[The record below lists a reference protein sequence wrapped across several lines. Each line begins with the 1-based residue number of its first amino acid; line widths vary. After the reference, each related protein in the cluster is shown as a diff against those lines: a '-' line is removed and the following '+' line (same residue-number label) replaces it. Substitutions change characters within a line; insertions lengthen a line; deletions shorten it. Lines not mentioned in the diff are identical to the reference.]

1 MGETTMSRN
10 LFAGLG
16 IESLESRTMMAGD
29 VTAALAGG
37 DLVLNGDND
46 SNEVVIRATNQVGQ
60 FVIEGLNGTTI
71 NGQASATISGV
82 NDDFRINLR
91 NGNNALLLTAE
102 RVDGNQSLFQINDDV
117 QIRTGNGND
126 VVVFDN
132 VRVIG
137 NTSLNTG
144 DGDDTAVFFESR
156 LAGDLRGNMGNG
168 DDFIGLDSSRVDGR
182 VRTNLGS
189 GNDYFITFDSNLND
203 RVDANMGS
211 GDDLMGLVNTTFE
224 DDLRVN
230 GSNGLDRVLHENTDV
245 NGDADLRSIEVE
257 AEVPQND
264 IGQEFQ
270 DNPGLAIAIELIL
283 SEGTAF

>member
-1 MGETTMSRN
+1 MSRN

-29 VTAALAGG
+29 VAAALAGG
-37 DLVLNGDND
+37 DLVLNGDNN
-46 SNEVVIRATNQVGQ
+46 SNEVVIRATDQAGQ
-60 FVIEGLNGTTI
+60 FVVEGLNGTTI

-91 NGNNALLLTAE
+91 NGNNALLMTAE
-102 RVDGNQSLFQINDDV
+102 GANGVQSSFRISDDV

-132 VRVIG
+132 VRVLG

-144 DGDDTAVFFESR
+144 DGDDSAVFFESR
-156 LAGDLRGNMGNG
+156 LNGELRGNMGDG
-168 DDFIGLDSSRVDGR
+168 DDFLGLDNVRVDGR
-182 VRTNLGS
+182 IRASLGDGS
-189 GNDYFITFDSNLND
+189 DNFIMFSSTVGD

-211 GDDLMGLVNTTFE
+211 GDDLVGLVESTFE

-230 GSNGLDRVLHENTDV
+230 GNNGFDRVLRDATNV
-245 NGDADLRSIEVE
+245 NGDESLRNVEVD

-270 DNPGLAIAIELIL
+270 DNPGLQIAVDLIL
-283 SEGTAF
+283 SQGTAF